1 MGKWKKRILFAF
13 CFWGAIAFSSL
24 FVLFLLVQTIFAYP
38 LLPIPERFLTDKEFL
53 EIVISFIQL
62 IYVALFWGVVMYF
75 DGYNSKH
82 PFGKEEWLIHLI
94 AFSVN
99 IIGGAFLKYAAY
111 TSGGAYWMTGFVW
124 LQTGH
129 EWEGV
134 GTAPLWLH
142 AAFTLLFDA
151 VYLLA
156 GWLAFNWGRRKRAS
170 DREKLMHE
178 SEIGQE
184 KR

>member
-1 MGKWKKRILFAF
+1 MWKKSILFAF
-13 CFWGAIAFSSL
+13 YFWGAIALS
-24 FVLFLLVQTIFAYP
+24 LLVDTLLTIP
-38 LLPIPERFLTDKEFL
+38 VRFITDKILIEY
-53 EIVISFIQL
+53 IVASFIQL
-62 IYVALFWGVVMYF
+62 ISATIFWSIVMYR

-82 PFGKEEWLIHLI
+82 PFGKEEWLIHLV
-94 AFSVN
+94 AFAVN
-99 IIGGAFLKYAAY
+99 IIGGAFFKYAVY
-111 TSGGAYWMTGFVW
+111 TSGGAYWLTGVVW

-170 DREKLMHE
+170 DRERLMHE